1 MLYTVVNELTG
12 DRFERELVILLAVNH
27 SYPGQKSGVG
37 LEVKRKKHG
46 EKVAR
51 KMTDQARM

>member
-1 MLYTVVNELTG
+1 MNELTR